1 MSIGSHRLGKLFM
14 DVRASATNGFRWL
27 YTSQSKQELPVTQP
41 FEQDGVTADQLPAAP
56 KNPYRKRPVKLVYH
70 KNDFHMFRLPSEK
83 SFLLS
88 SFNYNELFGE
98 KKGMSHAPHIRSQMD
113 LDTNVV
119 LVFLGLTLGLLLW
132 EPGRTHK
139 LVTLRE
145 NMRNSDMG
153 YFEEDDF
160 KN

>member
-1 MSIGSHRLGKLFM
+1 MSIGSHTLGKLFM
-14 DVRASATNGFRWL
+14 NVRASASNGFRWL
-27 YTSQSKQELPVTQP
+27 YTSNRAYEHPASQP
-41 FEQDGVTADQLPAAP
+41 FEHEGVTADQLPAAP
-56 KNPYRKRPVKLVYH
+56 KNPYRKRPVKLVYDR
-70 KNDFHMFRLPSEK
+70 NEFHMFRLPSEK
-83 SFLLS
+83 SFLLGG
-88 SFNYNELFGE
+88 FDYAEMFGQ
-98 KKGMSHAPHIRSQMD
+98 KKGMNHAPHIRAQMD
-113 LDTNVV
+113 LDTN
-119 LVFLGLTLGLLLW
+119 LVIAFLLLTGTLLFF